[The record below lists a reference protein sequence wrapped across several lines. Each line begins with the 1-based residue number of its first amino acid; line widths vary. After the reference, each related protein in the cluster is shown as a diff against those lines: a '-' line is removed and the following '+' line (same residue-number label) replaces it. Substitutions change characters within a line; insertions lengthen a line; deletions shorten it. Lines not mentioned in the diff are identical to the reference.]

1 MRTGLLNKVVKA
13 YKFIWDYM
21 EKMGDSVDY
30 DEFVRAYLNHC
41 INTFPFSQDSVIS
54 PNSTRVFMDVGRFVC
69 TNSIERKVSITE
81 GELEDFLDG
90 YEYLEEYDRLEDIL
104 TFTMA
109 TLLEELPDY

>member
-1 MRTGLLNKVVKA
+1 MRTGVVNKVVEA

-21 EKMGDSVDY
+21 EVMGDRVDY
-30 DEFVRAYLNHC
+30 DEFVRVYLNQC

-54 PNSTRVFMDVGRFVC
+54 LNSTRVFMDVGRFVC
-69 TNSIERKVSITE
+69 TNSIDRKVSITQSK
-81 GELEDFLDG
+81 LEYFLDG

-109 TLLEELPDY
+109 TVLEELPDY